1 MRKTYKKRKGKT
13 RRGGMFGRVNTQKT
27 VKENDRDYERYWKN
41 DGYASK
47 PKIPYYWPGWTS
59 KLIGEKPRPLPP
71 KAIVEIQPVQQD
83 IENLRLYLDT
93 ICADSGV
100 CFAFGIEKKRLMSF
114 FKFDSFT
121 FAVPPFKKIGN
132 GSSNAVVKEIKY
144 EREGY
149 NAYAVLKTS
158 KTPMSDN
165 LAYEYLVGEYINRV
179 SSFFPVFVD
188 TYGLFTYP
196 EDIRNEAYRSNEIIV
211 TSALKPS
218 SIYELTVCDAPQE
231 LSILIQHIKGAR
243 TLESMLKDQE
253 FLEQEAMYALF
264 QIYFT
269 LDQLRTQFTHYDL
282 HCENVL
288 IYEPVVGG
296 YIHYHFHKP
305 GLDVSFKSRY
315 MVKIIDYGR
324 SFFPGATSYYD
335 YLCKQGK
342 RCGVCKGDDY
352 DFKGLWLSLNPATEK
367 NMYINGY
374 YKNESNDLRLLDH
387 CRDLLSKN
395 PSQNGTLYYSPD
407 NTQFGGSQTPHDLQ
421 SLFNILGDNLYS
433 NTGQYKGR
441 KENTDMGIYTIQNV
455 NDASR
460 YLIQLMKN
468 KKALNEYNLN
478 KIGDLHVYTD
488 KPMEYVAVLPQD
500 MNG

>member
-1 MRKTYKKRKGKT
+1 MRRTYKKRKHKT
-13 RRGGMFGRVNTQKT
+13 RRGGMFGRVNTKKT
-27 VKENDRDYERYWKN
+27 TNQNDIDYARYWKN
-41 DGYASK
+41 DGYAIK

-59 KLIGEKPRPLPP
+59 KLMGEKPRPLSS
-71 KAIVEIQPVQQD
+71 KIEVEHQPVENY
-83 IENLRLYLDT
+83 IKNLRS

-100 CFAFGIEKKRLMSF
+100 CFAFGIEKKRLLSF
-114 FKFDSFT
+114 FKFNT
-121 FAVPPFKKIGN
+121 FEYAVPPYGRLGN
-132 GSSNAVVKEIKY
+132 NSANGVVKEIKY
-144 EREGY
+144 ERDGY

-158 KTPMSDN
+158 KNPMADN
-165 LAYEYLVGEYINRV
+165 LAYEYIVGEYINKV
-179 SSFFPVFVD
+179 SSFFPIFVD
-188 TYGLFTYP
+188 TYGLFKYP
-196 EDIRNEAYRSNEIIV
+196 ENVRDEAYRSDDSIV
-211 TSALKPS
+211 TSDLKPS
-218 SIYELTVCDAPQE
+218 SIYDPTVCDAPQE

-243 TLESMLKDQE
+243 TMETMLKDQE
-253 FLEQEAMYALF
+253 FLEQEAIYALF

-269 LDQLRTQFTHYDL
+269 LDQIRTEFTHYDL

-324 SFFPGATSYYD
+324 SFFYGATSYYD

-342 RCGVCKGDDY
+342 RCGVCQSG
-352 DFKGLWLSLNPATEK
+352 DFKGLWLSREPATEK
-367 NMYINGY
+367 HMYINGY

-395 PSQNGTLYYSPD
+395 PSQNGTLYYSPE
-407 NTQFGGSQTPHDLQ
+407 NQTGGSKTPPDLQ
-421 SLFNILGDNLYS
+421 SLFNMLGDNLYS
-433 NTGQYKGR
+433 NGLYKGR
-441 KENTDMGIYTIQNV
+441 KENTGLGIYTIQNV

-460 YLIQLMKN
+460 YLIQLMN
-468 KKALNEYNLN
+468 KKPLNEYNLD
-478 KIGDLHVYTD
+478 KIGDLHVYTN
-488 KPMEYVAVLPQD
+488 KPMIYEAVSPQN

>member
-1 MRKTYKKRKGKT
+1 MRRTKKHKGKT
-13 RRGGMFGRVNTQKT
+13 RRGGMFGRENTKKT
-27 VKENDRDYERYWKN
+27 AKQNDRDYERYWKN
-41 DGYASK
+41 NGYAIK
-47 PKIPYYWPGWTS
+47 PNIPYYWPGWTS
-59 KLIGEKPRPLPP
+59 KLMGEKPRPLPTKA
-71 KAIVEIQPVQQD
+71 KAIYQPLDQD
-83 IENLRLYLDT
+83 IKDMSLYLNT

-100 CFAFGIEKKRLMSF
+100 CFAFGIEKKRLLSF

-121 FAVPPFKKIGN
+121 YAVPPFRRIGD
-132 GSSNAVVKEIKY
+132 GSANAVVKEIKY

-165 LAYEYLVGEYINRV
+165 LAYEYVVGEYINRV

-196 EDIRNEAYRSNEIIV
+196 EDIRDQAYRSDGNIV
-211 TSALKPS
+211 TNELKPI
-218 SIYELTVCDAPQE
+218 SIYESTVCDAPEQ

-243 TLESMLKDQE
+243 TLETMMKDPT
-253 FLEQEAMYALF
+253 FLEQEMMYALF

-269 LDQLRTQFTHYDL
+269 LDQLRNQFTHYDL
-282 HCENVL
+282 HAENVL

-324 SFFPGATSYYD
+324 SFFPGATSYYE

-342 RCGVCKGDDY
+342 RCGVCNGEDY
-352 DFKGLWLSLNPATEK
+352 DFKGLWLSRNPATES

-395 PSQNGTLYYSPD
+395 PSPNGTLFYSPE
-407 NTQFGGSQTPHDLQ
+407 NKTGGSQTPCDLQ
-421 SLFNILGDNLYS
+421 SLFDMLGENLYA

-441 KENTDMGIYTIQNV
+441 KENTRPGIYTIQNV

-468 KKALNEYNLN
+468 KPLNSYVELT
-478 KIGDLHVYTD
+478 KIGDLHVDTNR
-488 KPMEYVAVLPQD
+488 PMEYIAVLPQD
-500 MNG
+500 MDG